1 MSYRPLHVIK
11 NGWSIRNTGIQTD
24 SPYSSLK
31 IAEPHKMAEKAL
43 QKLSDQLTCPIC
55 LDDYTNPRVL
65 PCLHVFCEHCLG
77 QLVLRDAENLTATCP
92 NCRRETRLPQ
102 EGVAGL
108 PPAFYINHLFE
119 VRDTLQKVSDPN
131 KTRCEKCKDG
141 DAQGY
146 CRDCGKFVCED
157 CIRVHRK
164 WEEFAEHDIA
174 TLGQIETDV
183 AQLVPPKKVAM
194 KCPKHPSEE
203 LKIYCETCN
212 ELICRD
218 CTVKA
223 HRDHQFDLVGDCFP
237 KHRDAIVACLQPIKQ
252 QLDIVSQAVAEVD
265 ARSTRLAENGDA
277 IKRDIQVATSELI
290 RPLKAREQQLMAEV
304 DQIVGQTSKTLA
316 AQRDRYQLTQTQLAS
331 CLEFVEE
338 SLRTGSPQEVISMKK
353 PVVERVQQMAK
364 EFQPNH
370 FQSGPEEIIHF
381 SHEYLTDACKRFGEA
396 FITSICPEEC
406 YATGEGVGR
415 ARCSKVATFTVH
427 TVDKDGKTCEDPN
440 VPITAELAS
449 RGGGAIVKCQAARR
463 EDHTYQLTYQPQ
475 SRGQHDLHVK
485 VYGRPIKNSPFTV
498 AVRKAAPDCQGIH
511 VKSITGLKM
520 PCHLAVTKEG
530 LIVVA
535 EYWPDCISVFDRDGH
550 KLRSF
555 GHQGSGQSKLS
566 CPRGV
571 ALCSDNS
578 VLVTAYRHVKKYS
591 LDGTFMASV
600 GTEGSGQPV
609 FSSPRGI
616 ATKNKKAYVCDN
628 QVSRITVLT
637 EDLTYHSSF
646 GSRGSDPGQL
656 QHIEDIAIDSSG
668 KMFVADYKNHRI
680 QVFDPEGKFLYQFN
694 EQGHGMENLK
704 YPTSVSIDSDDF
716 VYVLQDGAC
725 CVSIFDDKGNFIKSF
740 GKKGHKAGEISK
752 PWGVTVDRNGYVYVS
767 DISESGG
774 IEIFK

>member
-1 MSYRPLHVIK
+1 
-11 NGWSIRNTGIQTD
+11 
-24 SPYSSLK
+24 
-31 IAEPHKMAEKAL
+31 MAEKAL

-77 QLVLRDAENLTATCP
+77 RLVLRDAENLTATCP

-131 KTRCEKCKDG
+131 KPCCEKCKDG
-141 DAQGY
+141 DAKGY
-146 CRDCGKFVCED
+146 CRDCGKFVCET
-157 CIRVHRK
+157 CITMHRK
-164 WEEFAEHDIA
+164 WEEFAEHEIA
-174 TLGQIETDV
+174 TLSQIEADI

-194 KCPKHPSEE
+194 KCSKHPSEE

-237 KHRDAIVACLQPIKQ
+237 KHRDAIVASLQPIKQ

-265 ARSTRLAENGDA
+265 ARSTRVAENGDA
-277 IKRDIQVATSELI
+277 IKRDIQVATSKLI
-290 RPLKAREQQLMAEV
+290 RALKAREQQLMAQV

-316 AQRDRYQLTQTQLAS
+316 AQRDHYQLTQTQLAS

-338 SLRTGSPQEVISMKK
+338 SLRTGSPQEVLSMKK

-364 EFQPNH
+364 EFQLNH
-370 FQSGPEEIIHF
+370 FLPGPEEIIHF
-381 SHEYLTDACKRFGEA
+381 NHEQLTDACKRFGVT
-396 FITSICPEEC
+396 FITPLCAEKC
-406 YATGEGVGR
+406 YATGEGVER
-415 ARCSKVATFTVH
+415 AIPGKLATFTVH

-440 VPITAELAS
+440 APITAELVS
-449 RGGGAIVKCQAARR
+449 HGGGATVKCQVARR
-463 EDHTYQLTYQPQ
+463 ENHTYQLTYQPQ

-485 VYGRPIKNSPFTV
+485 VYGRPIKDSPFTV
-498 AVRKAAPDCQGIH
+498 AVRKTVPDCQGIH
-511 VKSITGLKM
+511 VKSITGLKE
-520 PCHLAVTKEG
+520 PRSLAVTKDG
-530 LIVVA
+530 HIVIA
-535 EYWPDCISVFDRDGH
+535 EHTAHCVSVFDRDGH

-566 CPRGV
+566 YPRGV

-578 VLVTAYRHVKKYS
+578 VLVTADHCVKKYS
-591 LDGTFMASV
+591 LDGKFMASV
-600 GTEGSGQPV
+600 GTQGSGRLE
-609 FSSPRGI
+609 FNAPRGI
-616 ATKNKKAYVCDN
+616 TAKNKKVYVCDAGN
-628 QVSRITVLT
+628 NRIQVLN

-646 GSRGSDPGQL
+646 GSKGSGPRQL
-656 QHIEDIAIDSSG
+656 QFPVNIAIDSSG
-668 KMFVADYKNHRI
+668 KIFVAEYSNHRI
-680 QVFDPEGKFLYQFN
+680 QVFNREGQFLYQFK

-704 YPTSVSIDSDDF
+704 YPVSVFIDSDDF
-716 VYVLQDGAC
+716 VYIPQHIAS
-725 CVSIFDDKGNFIKSF
+725 CVSIFDNMGKFIKSF
-740 GKKGHKAGEISK
+740 GKRGDKAVEFSRPYGLM
-752 PWGVTVDRNGYVYVS
+752 VDRNGYVYVS
-767 DISESGG
+767 DTGNSRIQ
-774 IEIFK
+774 IFK